1 MVMVGVAAM
10 ASEKVAVMVVLSE
23 ALKRYVG
30 EAVWVNDSSVGATL
44 SITMFCSS
52 INEFPKPGTGSS
64 A

>member
-10 ASEKVAVMVVLSE
+10 ASEKVAVTVVLSE

-52 INEFPKPGTGSS
+52 INEFP
-64 A
+64 